1 MKKKILLFFLVL
13 SNGIS
18 ADEPPCWCEF
28 SIKSDNNLFRAEIEF
43 VKKDSLLK
51 PWRRDWTIK
60 VYENNVKSK
69 LKWSS
74 IFHQDGYGGGTLSN
88 DGKIYIYVN
97 DWLDM
102 NIPPNQVVIY
112 MNNNTIRYSG
122 KDLNLNPN
130 NFSHTESHQ
139 IWMKNYKLIP
149 NKLSDSTILK
159 INTNNDREIIINL
172 KKTLFNDLNKKP
184 DVTNETNF
192 LIHLSVYLVFF
203 TGIVVILFILFRKRK
218 RA

>member
-1 MKKKILLFFLVL
+1 MKKIILLFFLVL
-13 SNGIS
+13 NYGIY

-60 VYENNVKSK
+60 VYENNSKSK

-74 IFHQDGYGGGTLSN
+74 IFHQDGYGGGSLSN
-88 DGKIYIYVN
+88 DGEIYIYVN

-102 NIPPNQVVIY
+102 KVPPNQVVIY
-112 MNNNTIRYSG
+112 MNNRTIRYSG
-122 KDLNLNPN
+122 EDLKLNPN
-130 NFSHTESHQ
+130 NFPHTASHQ
-139 IWMKNYKLIP
+139 IWMKNYELIP
-149 NKLSDSTILK
+149 NKLSDSTVLK
-159 INTNNDREIIINL
+159 INSYNDREIVINL
-172 KKTLFNDLNKKP
+172 KTTVFNDLNKKP
-184 DVTNETNF
+184 DFTNEINF
-192 LIHLSVYLVFF
+192 LIRISVYLL
-203 TGIVVILFILFRKRK
+203 LFIGLIMTLFTLFKKRK